1 MKKFFAILL
10 AVAMMATMSMT
21 AFAAEITGKTD
32 NSSDVTVTY
41 GVEDSYVVTIPADIT
56 LSADAASDMV
66 VSAADVV
73 IGYGEQLTVS
83 ISSTNYA
90 DSKWYLVDTTN
101 ANNKLEYSVK
111 NGETAVASGGTILT
125 VAAGTADTTTV
136 TLSTQ
141 LVDTATVSG
150 TYTDTITFTVGKIAA
165 SGATQ

>member
-10 AVAMMATMSMT
+10 AVAMMATMSTT
-21 AFAAEITGKTD
+21 AFAATIGEDGTG
-32 NSSDVTVTY
+32 SVVITY

-56 LSADAASDMV
+56 LSADAASTMEI
-66 VSAADVV
+66 SAADVV

-83 ISSTNYA
+83 VSSANYA
-90 DSKWYLVDTTN
+90 DSKWYLVDTAN

-125 VAAGTADTTTV
+125 VAAGTTDTTTV

-150 TYTDTITFTVGKIAA
+150 TYTDTITFTVKVDAGE
-165 SGATQ
+165 